1 MVNLAI
7 RYGLPVVLGSYVFI
21 VGCGGRAPRL
31 NFAAHNDE
39 PVLKPS
45 TEYPWYWSYGG
56 RPHLLLGGSDDDNL
70 FQWYAGDLTTQL
82 DRLES
87 VGGNII
93 RNTMSDRKDQ
103 GFEEYPFYSVEDGM
117 YDLNQWNEE
126 YWDRFERLLFET
138 AKRKIVIQIEVWD
151 RFDYTDK
158 NAFEGQGHWEAHP
171 YNPKNNINYNVES
184 SGLAT
189 TYPRHPGA
197 NEQPFFYTT
206 PEQDNNQTV
215 LQYQQ
220 RFVEKLL
227 EHTLDYGHVLY
238 CIDNETSGDPKW
250 STYWANFIREKASL
264 QNKTVYITEM
274 WDDWNLGGHQHRYT
288 FDHPEQYDFVDVSQN
303 THKSGSENWN
313 GFLFVKNYLSSNPR
327 PINTI
332 KTYGADGNKFGDSGQ
347 DGIERFW
354 RHLLG
359 GAAAI
364 RFHRPDAGLGLNDKA
379 MACIETARQIE
390 SMLPFWTLRPDDALL
405 LEASENSVYVAADL
419 GQSYVVYFPNG
430 GSATLDISDAEYPLE
445 LFWFEIDPVTT
456 GERDAQPP
464 AYVPRQKQLSLDVP
478 GQGNWVAVLLRKDSA
493 D

>member
-1 MVNLAI
+1 M
-7 RYGLPVVLGSYVFI
+7 
-21 VGCGGRAPRL
+21 L

-56 RPHLLLGGSDDDNL
+56 RPLLLLGGSDDDNL
-70 FQWYAGDLTTQL
+70 FQWNAGDLTTQL

-103 GFEEYPFYSVEDGM
+103 GFEVYPFYSVEDGM
-117 YDLNQWNEE
+117 YRFKPMERRN
-126 YWDRFERLLFET
+126 WDRFERLLFET

-158 NAFEGQGHWEAHP
+158 NAFVGQGHWEAHP

-206 PEQDNNQTV
+206 PEQDNNHIV

-238 CIDNETSGDPKW
+238 CMDNETSGDPKW
-250 STYWANFIREKASL
+250 STYWAALSEKKLPCKIRP
-264 QNKTVYITEM
+264 YM
-274 WDDWNLGGHQHRYT
+274 
-288 FDHPEQYDFVDVSQN
+288 
-303 THKSGSENWN
+303 
-313 GFLFVKNYLSSNPR
+313 
-327 PINTI
+327 
-332 KTYGADGNKFGDSGQ
+332 
-347 DGIERFW
+347 
-354 RHLLG
+354 
-359 GAAAI
+359 
-364 RFHRPDAGLGLNDKA
+364 
-379 MACIETARQIE
+379 
-390 SMLPFWTLRPDDALL
+390 
-405 LEASENSVYVAADL
+405 
-419 GQSYVVYFPNG
+419 
-430 GSATLDISDAEYPLE
+430 
-445 LFWFEIDPVTT
+445 
-456 GERDAQPP
+456 
-464 AYVPRQKQLSLDVP
+464 
-478 GQGNWVAVLLRKDSA
+478 
-493 D
+493 